1 MLQCTPYARKWASR
15 NEPEGSREPSHNLRA
30 MPISLLLCSFQ
41 IYGTGHHST
50 AAILYRCYCL
60 CHEFRLPCPRILL
73 QSVVLV
79 RLPRT
84 FSNFGHS
91 LLEPCFTCFTIPVQS
106 HKCLKWVQLMA
117 ISPDSTPARTTVLA
131 LSAAISESMSFL
143 GTLSSVEKAS
153 RNPQV

>member
-41 IYGTGHHST
+41 IYGTGTTQRPLFFTGVTVYVMNS
-50 AAILYRCYCL
+50 
-60 CHEFRLPCPRILL
+60 RLPCPRILL

-117 ISPDSTPARTTVLA
+117 ISPDSLRTDDCAGVV
-131 LSAAISESMSFL
+131 SSDL
-143 GTLSSVEKAS
+143 GINEFS
-153 RNPQV
+153 RNIV